1 MSAARQAKGNR
12 FVGQKRRVVA
22 LTTMSR
28 LVPRATLLVLALSCF
43 AALAVRADADD
54 VLAPDAA
61 LTQGLANVAL
71 AAPAPPFA
79 WNDFNAYAGRS
90 KVLSDADGALVFPAL
105 GGTLVGTGLVNVF
118 LIPATPYTAWFAALA
133 TANARGYKL
142 AVASLDRR
150 VRENVLYAQT
160 TDPAG
165 NFSFRD
171 ITPGSYYLFAELNLV
186 FGTGR
191 PQDTPERGVDGNGHG
206 SDVAVPDVDIPH
218 RYVKH
223 FVYLYGFT
231 LPGDRTPWHLGQ
243 LRNSSLVIEGKAA
256 DAPT

>member
-1 MSAARQAKGNR
+1 MAFPAM
-12 FVGQKRRVVA
+12 
-22 LTTMSR
+22 LR
-28 LVPRATLLVLALSCF
+28 LGVRATFLTLVVSLVAG
-43 AALAVRADADD
+43 LAVRADADD
-54 VLAPDAA
+54 VLPPDAA
-61 LTQGLANVAL
+61 LTQGLTNVDL
-71 AAPAPPFA
+71 AAPAPPFS
-79 WNDFNAYAGRS
+79 WNDFSAYAGHS
-90 KVLSDADGALVFPAL
+90 KVLSDADGALVFPAI

-133 TANARGYKL
+133 TANARGYKQN
-142 AVASLDRR
+142 VASLDRR

-160 TDPAG
+160 TDAAG

-191 PQDTPERGVDGNGHG
+191 PLDTSERGVDANGHG
-206 SDVAVPDVDIPH
+206 TDVAVPEVDIPH

-231 LPGDRTPWHLGQ
+231 FAGDRTPWHLGE
-243 LRNSSLVIEGKAA
+243 LRNTGLVIEGRAA

>member
-1 MSAARQAKGNR
+1 
-12 FVGQKRRVVA
+12 
-22 LTTMSR
+22 MSR